1 MLTLDIF
8 GFQALWSPYFLIL
21 LLLITC
27 GYFLITIKFRSH
39 FKNSEPLTIKQA
51 VLFLTSIVLL
61 YAIKGSPID
70 LIGHLMFYVHAIT
83 MVVLVLLIPPLFIMG
98 IPPWLWRSFV
108 NNSLINP
115 LFRLFTKP
123 IVALILFNGFFSL
136 YHIPIVFDNVMQNG
150 FFHAG
155 YSILLFC
162 VAICMWWSLL
172 GPLPEYK
179 PLSGIKKVAFIFI
192 SGILLT
198 PSCALIIFSDTPL
211 YATYSD
217 PHVWGRV
224 MSLCVGSSTFSNL
237 DLSGPELFSSMSL
250 LHDQQL
256 GGVVM
261 KIIQEIIYSVVL
273 AQVFFEWYRKD
284 QEESELQLLNPTTVE

>member
-8 GFQALWSPYFLIL
+8 GFEALWSPYFLTL
-21 LLLITC
+21 LLMVLFV
-27 GYFLITIKFRSH
+27 YFLITVKFRKH
-39 FKNSEPLTIKQA
+39 FLDSEQLTIKQA
-51 VLFLTSIVLL
+51 VLFVTSIVLL

-83 MVVLVLLIPPLFIMG
+83 MVALVLMIPPLFISG
-98 IPPWLWRSFV
+98 IPPWLWRSFL
-108 NNSLINP
+108 NNRFINP
-115 LFRLFTKP
+115 LFKLFTKP
-123 IVALILFNGFFSL
+123 IVAIILFNGFFSI
-136 YHIPIVFDNVMQNG
+136 YHIPIIFDNVMQNG
-150 FFHAG
+150 YYHAG
-155 YSILLFC
+155 YSILLFF

-172 GPLPEYK
+172 SPLPEYK
-179 PLSGIKKVAFIFI
+179 QLSGIKKVAFIFI

-217 PHVWGRV
+217 PHVWGKA
-224 MSLCVGSSTFSNL
+224 MSLCVGSSAFSSLN
-237 DLSGPELFSSMSL
+237 LSGPELFSSMSL

-273 AQVFFEWYRKD
+273 GHVFFEWYRKD
-284 QEESELQLLNPTTVE
+284 QEESELQIMNPTTVE